1 MAGGRFSRFRGWY
14 SHQSGWKQFLVS
26 VGLPIVGLIVLLIVL
41 MFIWL
46 LIQY

>member
-26 VGLPIVGLIVLLIVL
+26 VGLTIVGLIVL